1 MLILAQWHR
10 EQLEQIFVSMHK
22 LLYIGENYTFCV
34 SEVQVV
40 PLGLSHP
47 IVAQFM
53 EKRIT
58 DIKCIFCCFQFHFM
72 LLSISFCVAIRYNL
86 SCSEKLE
93 FLFSSH
99 KNSKVACLLV
109 WNAFHQTFSETA
121 KQIHFQNF
129 IIPQP
134 ANDLILYSA
143 QGSMDPFAA
152 TSRPSVFTKWRF
164 AIKCSSP
171 VCQNWTHSG
180 HHIIYSYICNC

>member
-72 LLSISFCVAIRYNL
+72 LLSISFCVVIRYNL

-99 KNSKVACLLV
+99 KISRVALFAWLKR
-109 WNAFHQTFSETA
+109 FFTKLFL
-121 KQIHFQNF
+121 KLPDKF
-129 IIPQP
+129 ILRISSYPSQQMT
-134 ANDLILYSA
+134 LSCTVHK
-143 QGSMDPFAA
+143 DPFAA
-152 TSRPSVFTKWRF
+152 TSRPPVFTKWRF
-164 AIKCSSP
+164 AISAVHLFVKVELWIELFKIP
-171 VCQNWTHSG
+171 K
-180 HHIIYSYICNC
+180 